1 MNNCLDYKENLLIY
15 SRGSLEEALTA
26 VTVITE
32 LTAQHNKLITN

>member
-26 VTVITE
+26 VTVYHHE
-32 LTAQHNKLITN
+32 VFDYDGWRW